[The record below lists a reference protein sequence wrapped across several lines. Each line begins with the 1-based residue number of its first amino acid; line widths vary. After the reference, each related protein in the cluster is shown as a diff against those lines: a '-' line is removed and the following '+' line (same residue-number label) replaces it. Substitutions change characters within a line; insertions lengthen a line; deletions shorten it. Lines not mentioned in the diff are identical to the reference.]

1 MKKYLNNLKIESD
14 KLQMTAAE
22 KQAIRARVM
31 HAVGATASP
40 MFIQKTPYFGWFVGP
55 RAFVP
60 ALALLLVVGV
70 STASAAQGSLP
81 GDLLYPVKISITEQV
96 ETALA
101 VGLEAKAQIHADL
114 ATRRLEEAQSL
125 AVAGKLDTISAE
137 TLEAN
142 FNVHAEVAEVL
153 SAQIEP
159 ENPAAATE
167 IKTKLATAVTTQGA
181 ILVQLGDESSS
192 EVTKQNSRAVAARL
206 VARGDNNF
214 SLARGA
220 AANMIAFSDSSAKQ
234 TSENSVSTLAIA
246 VEPPVAAK
254 ATLVIDPVQQK
265 TTAELQEKAAKLLAT
280 AREQLK
286 NSSANLDATTT
297 ASVEAQFSNADL
309 LMSSGSSKLK
319 EGDTFGASA
328 DFTAAL
334 QIASKVYTVLKA
346 QQKFE
351 SNIITPLLNFN
362 VQTEPAIEITLPA
375 VGPPVNLKIN

>member
-1 MKKYLNNLKIESD
+1 MKKYLNNLKVESD
-14 KLQMTAAE
+14 KLQMTTAE

-31 HAVGATASP
+31 NAVGVQASP
-40 MFIQKTPYFGWFVGP
+40 IFIQKTPYFGWFVGP
-55 RAFVP
+55 RAFAP

-70 STASAAQGSLP
+70 SSASAAQGSLP

-125 AVAGKLDTISAE
+125 AVLGKLDAASAE

-142 FNVHAEVAEVL
+142 FNAHAEVAEVL

-181 ILVQLGDESSS
+181 ILIQLGDESSN
-192 EVTKQNSRAVAARL
+192 EATKQNSRAVAARL

-220 AANMIAFSDSSAKQ
+220 AANMIAFSASSAKQ
-234 TSENSVSTLAIA
+234 SSDASVSTLAVA
-246 VEPPVAAK
+246 VEPPMAVE
-254 ATLVIDPVQQK
+254 ATLGIDPVQQK
-265 TTAELQEKAAKLLAT
+265 TTAELQEKAAKLLAA

-286 NSSANLDATTT
+286 NSSANVDATTT
-297 ASVEAQFSNADL
+297 ARVEAQFSSADL

-319 EGDTFGASA
+319 EGDTFGANA

-334 QIASKVYTVLKA
+334 QIASKLFTVLKA
-346 QQKFE
+346 QEKFE

-362 VQTEPAIEITLPA
+362 VQTEPAIEITLPTVA
-375 VGPPVNLKIN
+375 PPLEIRVN